1 MSEHDP
7 GHAHGAAEKHLPG
20 HLRFGGL
27 DLPEPEFADDDGSAD
42 PHLAEVL
49 AAYERGEVWDRE
61 VVDALRGLRLMA
73 PLVSVLDEGD
83 GEPLPGEKDSH
94 MASVSMVAE
103 DGRRGLL
110 AFTSVTAM
118 AQWDPAARGIPSHA
132 AKVAAAAREEG
143 AVAVLLDVAGPVRY
157 ALLGSA
163 LQAVLDDTELP
174 AAYDDPDV
182 RSAIVDVLESVE
194 GLVRADLQPAP
205 IGPSGGLADLLL
217 VVSVAEGDDEDAVAS
232 ALAESLGRTE
242 LLHVRCPRGVAVGVL
257 PASR

>member
-20 HLRFGGL
+20 HQRFGGL

-143 AVAVLLDVAGPVRY
+143 AVAEGFA
-157 ALLGSA
+157 AL
-163 LQAVLDDTELP
+163 
-174 AAYDDPDV
+174 
-182 RSAIVDVLESVE
+182 
-194 GLVRADLQPAP
+194 
-205 IGPSGGLADLLL
+205 IG
-217 VVSVAEGDDEDAVAS
+217 
-232 ALAESLGRTE
+232 
-242 LLHVRCPRGVAVGVL
+242 LHVQPPLRRPAQNWARAAISMRAKRTCEAAAAKPSWRSRK
-257 PASR
+257 PAS